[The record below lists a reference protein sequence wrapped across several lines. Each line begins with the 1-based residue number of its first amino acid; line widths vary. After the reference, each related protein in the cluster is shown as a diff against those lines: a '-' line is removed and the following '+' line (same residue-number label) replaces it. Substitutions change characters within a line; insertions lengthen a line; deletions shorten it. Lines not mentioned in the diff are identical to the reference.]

1 MDGERSLRARP
12 PPMAAPTIYNYFG
25 RKEPL
30 GPFHGRSAGM
40 GAIPARVL
48 FTEKISPPPPAFRAG
63 RVRPRE
69 PEPAWGRR
77 AAGLARAGPGPSL
90 WFQEPHEG

>member
-1 MDGERSLRARP
+1 MDGERSLRAWP

-40 GAIPARVL
+40 GPVPARAL
-48 FTEKISPPPPAFRAG
+48 FTEKISPASPHLPRGPSPSAG
-63 RVRPRE
+63 AGAGVGEAGSRPRTGGTG
-69 PEPAWGRR
+69 PESVV
-77 AAGLARAGPGPSL
+77 PGAS
-90 WFQEPHEG
+90 